1 MSSQIFF
8 DDILHAFES
17 DSNLHLVLGAVS
29 GRVDEAGND
38 LRDVVA
44 TLVLPNGRAN
54 AISENLFK
62 AINTL
67 LPAVPPVTNEI
78 ASSPEGVNEKVEFLG
93 QGVRLPV

>member
-17 DSNLHLVLGAVS
+17 DGNLHLVLGAVS
-29 GRVDEAGND
+29 GRVDEAGNN

-54 AISENLFK
+54 SISENLFK
-62 AINTL
+62 AINAL
-67 LPAVPPVTNEI
+67 LPPDPPLPDEI
-78 ASSPEGVNEKVEFLG
+78 ASSPEVANEKVEFLG